1 MQMQHASQ
9 QSKEGTLELTLELGI
24 WNLWNYLKEVQSWNL
39 ELEPWTYDFTA
50 SSWGVTGDSRWHCD
64 MIKVTPCDI
73 FIHYF
78 RKNYGEEQFQLA
90 YGLRLICDFVL
101 LVIRYDSSTDTL
113 FLLLQTERFYLR
125 VKRTIQFV
133 EESTLWTIARW
144 RLLLRESLEMTAHRE
159 ILVEKKVQNSACYD
173 QNWEWWTK
181 K

>member
-90 YGLRLICDFVL
+90 YGLQLMLRDLRLRSSCDPIWLINRYIIPAVANGAILSTSEEDHPICWRVDIVDYCPMEI
-101 LVIRYDSSTDTL
+101 VI
-113 FLLLQTERFYLR
+113 ERESRDDCTSRNFSR
-125 VKRTIQFV
+125 K
-133 EESTLWTIARW
+133 EST
-144 RLLLRESLEMTAHRE
+144 
-159 ILVEKKVQNSACYD
+159 K
-173 QNWEWWTK
+173 
-181 K
+181 